1 MPDQKYTRPS
11 KDEYYLNIAKSVCRR
26 GTCTKVEIGA
36 VIIRNDQIISTG
48 YCGAP
53 RGAKSSQEH
62 GFCLRRHLGI
72 PSGHRYE
79 ICRSVHAEQNAIINA
94 ARAGTS
100 LLGGDMYIYGRIY
113 GKEDQPL
120 DAFPCFICKKMLIN
134 CGLKR
139 VICSLKDG
147 GCKVFHVDDWVKEW
161 QENDIIDDKF
171 QYGVE
176 FKDKTPTID
185 KKPIKISK
193 KLTKKI
199 KNVQSS

>member
-1 MPDQKYTRPS
+1 MKYERPTKDQ
-11 KDEYYLNIAKSVCRR
+11 YYLDIAKSVCRR
-26 GTCTKVEIGA
+26 GTCTKVEMGA
-36 VIIRNDQIISTG
+36 VIIRDDQIVSTG

-53 RGAKSSQEH
+53 RGTKSSQEH
-62 GFCLRRHLGI
+62 GFCLRRELGI

-94 ARAGTS
+94 ARSGTS
-100 LLGGDMYIYGRIY
+100 LLGGDIYIYGKRYDTDEI
-113 GKEDQPL
+113 L

-147 GCKVFHVDDWVKEW
+147 GYKVFSVEDWANDWEK
-161 QENDIIDDKF
+161 NDIIDDRF

-176 FKDKTPTID
+176 FRDNMPTVGKT
-185 KKPIKISK
+185 PIKISPALAK
-193 KLTKKI
+193 KMGKAKKGI
-199 KNVQSS
+199 S

>member
-1 MPDQKYTRPS
+1 MSDKYNRPS
-11 KDEYYLNIAKSVCRR
+11 KDQYYLDLAKSVCKR

-36 VIIRNDQIISTG
+36 VVIRNDQVVSTG

-53 RGAKSSQEH
+53 RGTKSSHEH
-62 GFCLRRHLGI
+62 GFCLRRQLGI

-94 ARAGTS
+94 ARSGTS
-100 LLGGDMYIYGRIY
+100 LLGGDMYIYGQIY
-113 GKEDQPL
+113 GSPEKPL

-147 GCKVFHVDDWVKEW
+147 GFKIFNVDEWAKEW
-161 QENDIIDDKF
+161 TKSDIIDDKF

-176 FKDKTPTID
+176 LKDSKPTID
-185 KKPIKISK
+185 KKPIKISATIK
-193 KLTKKI
+193 NKIAKKI
-199 KNVQSS
+199 